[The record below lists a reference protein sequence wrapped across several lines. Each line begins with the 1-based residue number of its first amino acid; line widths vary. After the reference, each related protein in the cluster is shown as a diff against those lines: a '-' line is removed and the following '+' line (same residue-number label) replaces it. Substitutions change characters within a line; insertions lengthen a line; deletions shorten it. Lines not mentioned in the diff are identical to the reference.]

1 MKFTTTALIA
11 STAALAAASPCKP
24 TPTENPKAGDIFRI
38 MALRS
43 ASDIHFQSVQALRN
57 GFLINAPAQNASCS
71 RDVNYASFILQEDGD
86 LYLNTRNP
94 PQQAFVDR
102 SGMGQGVIQYTT
114 GVQGIGRNQE
124 RGPFK
129 INSDS
134 NLVFVSANGEETG
147 FQACPNALG
156 GGYSV
161 WLAGATN
168 PGGNKDCIGFS
179 ARALKESDPVTCA
192 YTTS

>member
-1 MKFTTTALIA
+1 MKFTTTTLLAT
-11 STAALAAASPCKP
+11 TAALATAAPTTPDNTKP
-24 TPTENPKAGDIFRI
+24 APLDRFRI
-38 MALRS
+38 MTLRS
-43 ASDIHFQSVQALRN
+43 GSDIQYASVQALN
-57 GFLINAPAQNASCS
+57 TGFRINAPSQNASCGA
-71 RDVNYASFILQEDGD
+71 DVNYATFYLTESGD
-86 LYLNTRNP
+86 LYLNTDNP

-129 INSDS
+129 VDDES
-134 NLVFVSANGEETG
+134 NLVFVSANGETTG

-161 WLAGATN
+161 WLAGVTDPA
-168 PGGNKDCIGFS
+168 GNKDCVGFT
-179 ARALKESDPVTCA
+179 ARALKETDPKVCM
-192 YTTS
+192 YSQ